1 MGTAHKFSKG
11 HKTTTIIGTPHYMAP
26 EVMAG
31 KGHSY
36 YVDLWSLGVMLYE
49 FLAGAVPFAEEC
61 DDPYEIYESIMHNS
75 ISYPSFFTD
84 KNAKSMV
91 E

>member
-1 MGTAHKFSKG
+1 
-11 HKTTTIIGTPHYMAP
+11 
-26 EVMAG
+26 MAG

>member
-1 MGTAHKFSKG
+1 
-11 HKTTTIIGTPHYMAP
+11 
-26 EVMAG
+26 MAG

-61 DDPYEIYESIMHNS
+61 DDPYEIYE
-75 ISYPSFFTD
+75 
-84 KNAKSMV
+84 
-91 E
+91 